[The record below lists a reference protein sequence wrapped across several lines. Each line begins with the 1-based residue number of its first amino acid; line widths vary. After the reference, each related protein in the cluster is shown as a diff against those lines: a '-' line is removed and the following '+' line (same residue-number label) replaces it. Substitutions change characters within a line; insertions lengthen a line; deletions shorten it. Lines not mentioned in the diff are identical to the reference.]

1 MVDVEQKEYKS
12 FQLSSEG
19 EGVAKDG
26 SHEAVVMFTWL
37 WKNHII
43 NNYGMFCFRNCG
55 GWCGVHQETEKFASG
70 A

>member
-26 SHEAVVMFTWL
+26 SHEAVVFSYVPQSGGILQKELMVRYVL
-37 WKNHII
+37 WCLHGYGRII
-43 NNYGMFCFRNCG
+43 
-55 GWCGVHQETEKFASG
+55 
-70 A
+70 

>member
-26 SHEAVVMFTWL
+26 SHEAVVFS
-37 WKNHII
+37 
-43 NNYGMFCFRNCG
+43 YVPQSG
-55 GWCGVHQETEKFASG
+55 GILQKELMVRYVL
-70 A
+70 